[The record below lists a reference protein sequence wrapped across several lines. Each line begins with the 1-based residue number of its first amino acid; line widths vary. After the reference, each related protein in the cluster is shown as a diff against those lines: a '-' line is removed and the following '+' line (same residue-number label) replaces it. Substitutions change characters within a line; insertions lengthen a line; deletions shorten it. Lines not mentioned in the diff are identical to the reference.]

1 MLAREQHVSFR
12 IDDKAGNDAEPSA
25 KRTAKEADLPWNLI
39 VTSSEGPVQLRNLVL
54 RGRLFIAGFLLL
66 AGMVLTA
73 NYLIIRA
80 VKHERA
86 VARLQTD
93 FVATVSHE
101 FRTPLTAL
109 RQFTDMLR
117 EHEGQAPEQGKD
129 RRMVCYDAQSRATN
143 RLTRL
148 VESLLDFGRM
158 EAGIRRYTFERRDCT
173 EFVRQVVQDF
183 RDPAGAAGFRVEFS
197 GNGSASIEADG
208 ESLFRA
214 IWNLLDNAV
223 KYSPGR
229 DSIAVGLHRHGGNVR
244 IAIRDYGIG
253 VPAHEHSAIFSK
265 FQRGEQVRI
274 RGIKGT
280 GIGLTMV
287 DEIVRAHHGRIE
299 VKSEPGKGSTFTIIL
314 PVKD

>member
-1 MLAREQHVSFR
+1 MA
-12 IDDKAGNDAEPSA
+12 
-25 KRTAKEADLPWNLI
+25 
-39 VTSSEGPVQLRNLVL
+39 
-54 RGRLFIAGFLLL
+54 
-66 AGMVLTA
+66 LTA

-80 VKHERA
+80 VRHERA
-86 VARLQTD
+86 IARLQTD

-129 RRMVCYDAQSRATN
+129 RRMICYDAQSRATN

-158 EAGIRRYTFERRDCT
+158 EAGVRRYTFERRDCT
-173 EFVRQVVQDF
+173 EFVSQAVQDF
-183 RDPAGAAGFRVEFS
+183 RSPAEAFGHRVDFS
-197 GNGSASIEADG
+197 GNGSATIEADG
-208 ESLFRA
+208 ESLARA

-229 DSIAVGLHRHGGNVR
+229 DAIEVGLHRHGGDVR
-244 IAIRDYGIG
+244 IDIRDYGIG
-253 VPAHEHSAIFSK
+253 IPAHERTAIFSK
-265 FQRGEQVRI
+265 FQRGEQARV

-287 DEIVRAHHGRIE
+287 DEIVRAHHGRVE
-299 VKSEPGKGSTFTIIL
+299 VKSELGKGSTFTIVL
-314 PVKD
+314 PTKD